1 MNNDTLHNDA
11 LKAAAQWFVQLTSGD
26 TTDEDRAAWHAWRQQ
41 SPTHEYAWQQIENVT
56 RKFSAPGMSAE
67 IGLATLERPA
77 SPGRRKVLQHMA
89 TVFALGGLGWAGYR
103 HTPWQAWSADYTT
116 AVGEQRDVIL
126 QDGTQLTLNTDSVV
140 DVHFSSRERRIRVHK
155 GEVLINTAKDTHQRT
170 FIAATEHGDVTALGT
185 RFALACD
192 KHISR
197 VDLFEG
203 ALEIR
208 ATTSQRTQRL
218 HAGETTRF
226 NHQLVETP
234 FALSHTQPLWLNG
247 ILMADNMALP
257 DFIADLARYRRGYLI
272 GDASL
277 TGLRISGAFP
287 IDNTDRI
294 LDSLVATLPVEVQR
308 FTDYW
313 ITVKRRV

>member
-1 MNNDTLHNDA
+1 
-11 LKAAAQWFVQLTSGD
+11 
-26 TTDEDRAAWHAWRQQ
+26 
-41 SPTHEYAWQQIENVT
+41 
-56 RKFSAPGMSAE
+56 
-67 IGLATLERPA
+67 
-77 SPGRRKVLQHMA
+77 
-89 TVFALGGLGWAGYR
+89 GWAGYR
-103 HTPWQAWSADYTT
+103 HAPWQAWSADYAT

-155 GEVLINTAKDTHQRT
+155 GEVLINTAKDTHQRA
-170 FIAATEHGDVTALGT
+170 FIADTEHGEVTALGT
-185 RFALACD
+185 QFTLACD
-192 KHISR
+192 KHFSR

-208 ATTSQRTQRL
+208 AAAGQRTQRL
-218 HAGETTRF
+218 HAGEATRL

-234 FALSHTQPLWLNG
+234 VALTYTQPLWLNG
-247 ILMADNMALP
+247 ILIADDMALP

-277 TGLRISGAFP
+277 AGLRISGAFP
-287 IDNTDRI
+287 IHNTDRI
-294 LDSLVATLPVEVQR
+294 LDSLVATLPVDVQR

>member
-1 MNNDTLHNDA
+1 MNNDTLHTDA
-11 LKAAAQWFVQLTSGD
+11 LNAAAQWFVQLTSGD

-41 SPTHEYAWQQIENVT
+41 NSAHEYAWQQIENVT
-56 RKFSAPGMSAE
+56 RKFSSPGMSAE

-77 SPGRRKVLQHMA
+77 SPGRRKVLRHMA
-89 TVFALGGLGWAGYR
+89 MVFALGGLGWAGYR
-103 HTPWQAWSADYTT
+103 QTPWQAWVADYAT

-126 QDGTQLTLNTDSVV
+126 HDGSQLTLNTDSVV
-140 DVHFSSRERRIRVHK
+140 DVYFSSTERRIRLRK
-155 GEVLINTAKDTHQRT
+155 GEVLISTAKDIHQRA
-170 FIAATEHGDVTALGT
+170 FIAATDHGEVTALGT
-185 RFALACD
+185 RFTLGCD
-192 KHISR
+192 KHITR

-208 ATTSQRTQRL
+208 AAASQRTQRL
-218 HAGETTRF
+218 LSGEATRF
-226 NHQLVETP
+226 NDQLVETP
-234 FALSHTQPLWLNG
+234 VALRHTQPLWLNG
-247 ILMADNMALP
+247 ILMVDDMALP
-257 DFIADLARYRRGYLI
+257 DFIADLARYRQGYLI

-277 TGLRISGAFP
+277 AGLRISGAFP

-294 LDSLVATLPVEVQR
+294 LYSLVATLPVDVQR